1 MPQHRTLAKHAGE
14 FAGDES
20 DLVTHASGG
29 FVIVQ
34 YADDGVSWK
43 AEGQQATAGVERE
56 GFCTFDANER
66 CQTAQ
71 LAGDVR
77 SLPLEFSGIRLG

>member
-20 DLVTHASGG
+20 DLVTHAGGG

-34 YADDGVSWK
+34 HTDDGISGK
-43 AEGQQATAGVERE
+43 AEGQQTPPCVERE
-56 GFCTFDANER
+56 SFRAFNADER
-66 CQTAQ
+66 CETAQ
-71 LAGDVR
+71 LAGDVGR
-77 SLPLEFSGIRLG
+77 LTLEFSGIRLG